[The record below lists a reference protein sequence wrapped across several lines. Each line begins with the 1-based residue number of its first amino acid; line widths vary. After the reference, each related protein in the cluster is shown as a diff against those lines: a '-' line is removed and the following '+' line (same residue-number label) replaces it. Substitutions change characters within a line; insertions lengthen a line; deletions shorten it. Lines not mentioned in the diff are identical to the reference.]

1 MKRRKD
7 VDKKKLI
14 VGQKYLRRRKTT
26 YGNHSAEAESYL
38 ECVQITPAG
47 AVFFCGERL
56 EKLTDKQIQEEI
68 IREAG
73 KNENNGK

>member
-26 YGNHSAEAESYL
+26 YGNRPAEAESYL
-38 ECVQITPAG
+38 ECVQVTPAG
-47 AVFFCGERL
+47 AVFFGAAGL
-56 EKLTDKQIQEEI
+56 EKLTDKQIKEEI
-68 IREAG
+68 IKEVA
-73 KNENNGK
+73 KE

>member
-1 MKRRKD
+1 M
-7 VDKKKLI
+7 DKKKLI

-26 YGNHSAEAESYL
+26 YGNRQAEAESYL

-47 AVFFCGERL
+47 AVFFGAAGL
-56 EKLTDKQIQEEI
+56 EKITDKQIKEEI

-73 KNENNGK
+73 KNEV